1 MNFSELGR
9 VIEQLGKDRG
19 IKKEFI
25 VGAIEQAFLVTAR
38 KKFGIQGEYEARYNE
53 ADGEVEIYQYKNV
66 VEKVR
71 DGIIEIEFDA
81 AKKLDE
87 DCEVGDQLGLKIE
100 NPGFSRV
107 DIQTAKQIIFQK
119 VRDAERDILFSEF
132 KHREGDLVTGIARRF
147 EKGNVVIDLGKSD
160 AILPKKEIIFGESF
174 KPGDRIQAYLSE
186 VVMTNRGPEIRLT
199 RTSPMFLV
207 KLFEVEVPEIAE
219 GTIVVKAAAREPGH
233 RAKIAVTSQD
243 RDIDPVG
250 ACVGMKGSRV
260 QNIVNELQGEKID
273 IVRWNEDSETF
284 ARAALAPAEIQSV
297 SLNHEDHTLD
307 VIVEDDQLSLA
318 IGKRGQ
324 NVRLAAMLTG
334 WKINIISKA
343 KLQERV
349 KLAVENL
356 VQLSNISEATAQVLV
371 QKGVMS
377 IIDLA
382 AATPEDIARYLGKS
396 VADAKAMIET
406 AAAGLEDEN
415 IKSDLS
421 EEAEIIS
428 ASAVPNQAGFKR
440 SDRSDSGAIATG
452 TSAVKKDGGDKF
464 SEAER
469 RLREE
474 LAAFKLK

>member
-19 IKKEFI
+19 IKRDII

-53 ADGEVEIYQYKNV
+53 GDGEVEIYQYKNV
-66 VEKVR
+66 VDKVR
-71 DGIIEIEFDA
+71 DAIVEIEHIE

-87 DCEVGDQLGLKIE
+87 ECELGDQLGIKID

-119 VRDAERDILFSEF
+119 VRDAERDILFAEF
-132 KHREGDLVTGIARRF
+132 KHREGELVTGIARRF
-147 EKGNVVIDLGKSD
+147 EKGNVIVDLGKAD
-160 AILPKKEIIFGESF
+160 AILPKKEIIFGEAF

-186 VVMTNRGPEIRLT
+186 VVMTSRGPEIRLS

-207 KLFEVEVPEIAE
+207 KVFENEVPEILD
-219 GTIVVKAAAREPGH
+219 GTIEIKAAAREPGY
-233 RAKIAVTSQD
+233 RAKVAVYSGD

-260 QNIVNELQGEKID
+260 QNVVNELQGEKID
-273 IVRWNEDSETF
+273 IVRYSEDVESF
-284 ARAALAPAEIQSV
+284 ARESLRPAEIQSIMIN
-297 SLNHEDHTLD
+297 SNDHTLD

-318 IGKRGQ
+318 IGRRGQ

-334 WKINIISKA
+334 WKINIISKI

-356 VQLSNISEATAQVLV
+356 MQLSGLNESTAQVLV
-371 QKGVMS
+371 QSGIMN
-377 IIDLA
+377 IIDLSA
-382 AATPEDIARYLGKS
+382 AEGDLIARITGKTPD
-396 VADAKAMIET
+396 DAKALVAV
-406 AAAGLEDEN
+406 AAEALENPD
-415 IKSDLS
+415 IKSDI
-421 EEAEIIS
+421 EMEGEIIS
-428 ASAVPNQAGFKR
+428 ASAVPQQNSLVKRDRAAGATAGAEGG
-440 SDRSDSGAIATG
+440 SG
-452 TSAVKKDGGDKF
+452 KF
-464 SEAER
+464 SDAER

>member
-19 IKKEFI
+19 IKKE
-25 VGAIEQAFLVTAR
+25 VVVSAIEQAFLVTAR

-53 ADGEVEIYQYKNV
+53 DDGEVEIFQYKNV

-71 DGIIEIEFDA
+71 DPIVEIDHES

-87 DCEVGDQLGLKIE
+87 GCEIGDQLGLKIE

-147 EKGNVVIDLGKSD
+147 EKGNVVLDLGKSD

-174 KPGDRIQAYLSE
+174 KPGDRIQAYLSD

-207 KLFEVEVPEIAE
+207 KLFEIEVPEIQD
-219 GTIVVKAAAREPGH
+219 GTIEIKAAAREPGF
-233 RAKIAVTSQD
+233 RAKIAVATKD

-273 IVRWNEDSETF
+273 IVRYNEDTETF
-284 ARAALAPAEIQSV
+284 ARAALAPAEIQSIT
-297 SLNHEDHTLD
+297 LNHGDHTLD

-334 WKINIISKA
+334 WKINIISKV

-356 VQLSNISEATAQVLV
+356 VQLQGVSEATAQVLV

-377 IIDLA
+377 IVDLSA
-382 AATPEDIARYLGKS
+382 AAPEDIARYLGKS
-396 VADAKAMIET
+396 QDDAKAMIATAT
-406 AAAGLEDEN
+406 AALENPD
-415 IKSDLS
+415 IKSDLD
-421 EEAEIIS
+421 EGAEIIS
-428 ASAVPNQAGFKR
+428 ASAVPNQSGFKR
-440 SDRSDSGAIATG
+440 TERTDVRKGED
-452 TSAVKKDGGDKF
+452 TSKF

>member
-71 DGIIEIEFDA
+71 DGIVEIEFDA

-219 GTIVVKAAAREPGH
+219 GTIVVKAAAREPGY

>member
-1 MNFSELGR
+1 MNFSELSR

-19 IKKEFI
+19 IKKD
-25 VGAIEQAFLVTAR
+25 VVVSAIEQAFLVTAR

-53 ADGEVEIYQYKNV
+53 EDGEVEIFQYKNV

-71 DGIIEIEFDA
+71 DSIVEIDFDS

-174 KPGDRIQAYLSE
+174 KPGDRIQAYLSD

-207 KLFEVEVPEIAE
+207 KLFEVEVPEIAD
-219 GTIVVKAAAREPGH
+219 GTIEVKAAAREPGH
-233 RAKIAVTSQD
+233 RAKIAVMTQD

-273 IVRWNEDSETF
+273 IVRWNEDTETF

-297 SLNHEDHTLD
+297 TLNHDDHTLD

-324 NVRLAAMLTG
+324 NVRLAAMLTS

-356 VQLSNISEATAQVLV
+356 IQLSNISEATAQVLV
-371 QKGVMS
+371 QKGIMS
-377 IIDLA
+377 IVDLSA
-382 AATPEDIARYLGKS
+382 STPEDVARYLGKS
-396 VADAKAMIET
+396 VADAKTMIEVAS
-406 AAAGLEDEN
+406 AALEDET
-415 IKSDLS
+415 IKTDLD
-421 EEAEIIS
+421 ENAEIIS
-428 ASAVPNQAGFKR
+428 ASAVPNQSGFRKADHR
-440 SDRSDSGAIATG
+440 GGEAAKKSDDPT
-452 TSAVKKDGGDKF
+452 KF

>member
-1 MNFSELGR
+1 VNFSELSR

-19 IKKEFI
+19 IKKD
-25 VGAIEQAFLVTAR
+25 VVVSAIEQAFLVTAR

-53 ADGEVEIYQYKNV
+53 EDGEVEIFQYKNV

-71 DGIIEIEFDA
+71 DSIVEIDFDS

-87 DCEVGDQLGLKIE
+87 NCELGDQLGLKIE

-160 AILPKKEIIFGESF
+160 AILPNKEIIFGESF
-174 KPGDRIQAYLSE
+174 KPGDRIQAYLSD

-207 KLFEVEVPEIAE
+207 KLFEVEVPEIAD
-219 GTIVVKAAAREPGH
+219 GTIEVRAAAREPGH
-233 RAKIAVTSQD
+233 RAKIAVTTKD

-273 IVRWNEDSETF
+273 IVRWNEDTETF

-297 SLNHEDHTLD
+297 TLNHEEHTLD

-324 NVRLAAMLTG
+324 NVRLAAMLTS

-356 VQLSNISEATAQVLV
+356 IQLSNISEATAQVLV
-371 QKGVMS
+371 QKGIMS
-377 IIDLA
+377 IVDLS
-382 AATPEDIARYLGKS
+382 AATPEDVARYLGKS
-396 VADAKAMIET
+396 VVDAKSMIEIAS
-406 AAAGLEDEN
+406 AALEDEN
-415 IKSDLS
+415 IKTDL
-421 EEAEIIS
+421 EENSEIIS
-428 ASAVPNQAGFKR
+428 ASAVPNQSGFRKTERGEAGKK
-440 SDRSDSGAIATG
+440 SDDST
-452 TSAVKKDGGDKF
+452 KF

>member
-1 MNFSELGR
+1 MNFSELSR

-19 IKKEFI
+19 IKKD
-25 VGAIEQAFLVTAR
+25 VVVNAIEQAFLVTAR

-53 ADGEVEIYQYKNV
+53 EDGEVEIYQYKNV
-66 VEKVR
+66 VDKVR
-71 DGIIEIEFDA
+71 DNIVEIDYDS

-174 KPGDRIQAYLSE
+174 KPGDRIQSYLSD
-186 VVMTNRGPEIRLT
+186 VVMTNRGPEIRLS

-207 KLFEVEVPEIAE
+207 KLFEVEVPEIAD
-219 GTIVVKAAAREPGH
+219 GTIEIKAAAREPGY
-233 RAKIAVTSQD
+233 RAKIAVTTKD

-284 ARAALAPAEIQSV
+284 SRAALAPAEIQSV
-297 SLNHEDHTLD
+297 TLNHEDHTLD
-307 VIVEDDQLSLA
+307 VIVEEDQLSLA

-334 WKINIISKA
+334 WKINIISKT
-343 KLQERV
+343 KLQERI

-356 VQLSNISEATAQVLV
+356 VQLPNISEATAQVLV
-371 QKGVMS
+371 QKGIMS
-377 IIDLA
+377 VVDLS
-382 AATPEDIARYLGKS
+382 AATPEDVARYLGKS
-396 VADAKAMIET
+396 VADSKIMIEG
-406 AAAGLEDEN
+406 AASALDDEN
-415 IKSDLS
+415 IKSDI
-421 EEAEIIS
+421 EENAEIIS
-428 ASAVPNQAGFKR
+428 ASAVPNQTGFKR
-440 SDRSDSGAIATG
+440 TERSDAAR
-452 TSAVKKDGGDKF
+452 KGDDVSKF

>member
-1 MNFSELGR
+1 MNFSELAR

-19 IKKEFI
+19 IKKEI
-25 VGAIEQAFLVTAR
+25 IIGAIEQAFLVTAR

-53 ADGEVEIYQYKNV
+53 GDGEVEIYQYKNV
-66 VEKVR
+66 VDKVR
-71 DGIIEIEFDA
+71 DGIVEIDYTEA
-81 AKKLDE
+81 RKLDE
-87 DCEVGDQLGLKIE
+87 ECELGDQLGIKIE

-132 KHREGDLVTGIARRF
+132 KHREGELVTGIARRF
-147 EKGNVVIDLGKSD
+147 EKGNVVVDLGKAD
-160 AILPKKEIIFGESF
+160 AILPKKEIIFGEAF

-186 VVMTNRGPEIRLT
+186 VVMTSRGPEIRLS

-207 KLFEVEVPEIAE
+207 KIFENEVPEILD
-219 GTIVVKAAAREPGH
+219 GTIEIKAAAREPGY
-233 RAKIAVTSQD
+233 RAKVAVYTAD

-260 QNIVNELQGEKID
+260 QNVVNELQGEKID
-273 IVRWNEDSETF
+273 IVRYNEDVETF
-284 ARAALAPAEIQSV
+284 ARESLRPAEIQSIMM
-297 SLNHEDHTLD
+297 NHNDHTLD

-318 IGKRGQ
+318 IGRRGQ

-334 WKINIISKA
+334 WKINIISKS

-356 VQLSNISEATAQVLV
+356 MQLDGINEATAQVLV
-371 QKGVMS
+371 QNGIMS
-377 IIDLA
+377 IIDMS
-382 AATPEDIARYLGKS
+382 ATEPELIARISGKNIN
-396 VADAKAMIET
+396 DAKALVKLASE
-406 AAAGLEDEN
+406 ALENPD
-415 IKSDLS
+415 IKSDI
-421 EEAEIIS
+421 EMEGEIIS
-428 ASAVPNQAGFKR
+428 ASAVPQPNAIIRK
-440 SDRSDSGAIATG
+440 DKSGMP
-452 TSAVKKDGGDKF
+452 SAPQIDKF
-464 SEAER
+464 SEAEK